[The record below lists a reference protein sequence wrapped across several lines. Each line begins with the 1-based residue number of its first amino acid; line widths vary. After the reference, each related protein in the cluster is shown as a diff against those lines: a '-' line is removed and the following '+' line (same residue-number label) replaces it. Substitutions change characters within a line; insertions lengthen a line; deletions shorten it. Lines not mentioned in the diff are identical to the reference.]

1 MLQIVKHKSDSVLG
15 FEWTFT
21 DEFIVISN
29 SGIELYQVD
38 AHSASRPTFT
48 SARFITIHSN
58 WYIYWPETKL
68 LFISSG
74 TANLFIYKLKPRSV
88 VEVFPTLSIHI
99 HSAAA
104 GGPSTNPLVRA
115 RELLSIQITRR
126 NVLTFSMY
134 SHRFIGILFTW
145 TESPRLCL
153 YRLSSKN
160 SYRKDLEMDLLEKG
174 DFLFNVI
181 DGLLVCNNM
190 TTCKS
195 LVFDIKSPT
204 PSKPLFSSSFA
215 DLFDTVKEMQQFDV
229 AHQDKNVEDVCLWRS
244 IQPNAILSDQLGFFA
259 TVSFNMSRVLE
270 CLECSD
276 RFTPITLTE
285 FLIRRRDESCFS
297 LRTKPLSAAMSR
309 GGNCADIRGIL
320 ELLMKNYDAE
330 MAFSPTATSFHN
342 SSTSKSTSLSKAL
355 SMASLASGFSSAAAS
370 ALLKRSGSGLPKETT
385 LLDPET
391 TSFQVMM
398 LDSPC
403 LLYSIAL

>member
-126 NVLTFSMY
+126 NVLTFSIY

-153 YRLSSKN
+153 YRL
-160 SYRKDLEMDLLEKG
+160 
-174 DFLFNVI
+174 
-181 DGLLVCNNM
+181 
-190 TTCKS
+190 
-195 LVFDIKSPT
+195 
-204 PSKPLFSSSFA
+204 
-215 DLFDTVKEMQQFDV
+215 DTVKELQQFDV

-330 MAFSPTATSFHN
+330 MAFSPTATSSFYN